1 MVSPAK
7 LAHLVIQS
15 HDPGGL
21 AKWYADLLGA
31 KIVFESPV
39 INLITYDE
47 EHHRIGF
54 AALPPTDGSAGGA
67 AEGAVTHRVAGQPG
81 MSHVAFGYDS
91 IRDLLECYEAAKKRG
106 QEPVVQ
112 IHHGMTMSFY
122 WKDPDGNNIETFVEC
137 LPDAQ
142 AAMDYMES
150 PEFVGNPVG
159 QPLDGDAL
167 LERMR
172 AGASDEEL
180 MYFDPT
186 VEVDVMGLA
195 EQTMRSLG

>member
-31 KIVFESPV
+31 KIVFESPAITLV
-39 INLITYDE
+39 TYDE

-54 AALPPTDGSAGGA
+54 ATLPP
-67 AEGAVTHRVAGQPG
+67 AEGTMTHRVAGQPG
-81 MSHVAFGYDS
+81 ISHFAFGYES
-91 IRDLLECYEAAKKRG
+91 IKALLECYEAATKRG
-106 QEPVVQ
+106 QEPVVS

-122 WKDPDGNNIETFVEC
+122 WKDPDGNNVETFVEC

-142 AAMDYMES
+142 AAMDYMNS
-150 PEFVGNPVG
+150 PEFVRNPVG
-159 QPLDGDAL
+159 QPLDGEAL
-167 LERMR
+167 LARMR
-172 AGASDEEL
+172 AGATDEEL
-180 MYFDPT
+180 MYYDSS

>member
-15 HDPGGL
+15 HDPSGL
-21 AKWYADLLGA
+21 AQWYADLLGA
-31 KIVFESPV
+31 KIVFESPAITLV
-39 INLITYDE
+39 TYDE

-54 AALPPTDGSAGGA
+54 AGLPP
-67 AEGAVTHRVAGQPG
+67 AEGTVPRRVAGQPG
-81 MSHVAFGYDS
+81 ISHFAFGYDS
-91 IRDLLECYEAAKKRG
+91 IGELLACYEAASSRG
-106 QEPVVQ
+106 QKPVVS
-112 IHHGMTMSFY
+112 IHHGLTMSFY
-122 WKDPDGNNIETFVEC
+122 WQDPDGNNVETFVEC

-150 PEFVGNPVG
+150 PEFVRNPVG
-159 QPLDGDAL
+159 QSLDGDAL

-172 AGASDEEL
+172 AGATDEDL
-180 MYFDPT
+180 MYYDPSI
-186 VEVDVMGLA
+186 EVDVMGLA

>member
-1 MVSPAK
+1 VVSPAK

-39 INLITYDE
+39 INLLTYDE

-54 AALPPTDGSAGGA
+54 AALPPD
-67 AEGAVTHRVAGQPG
+67 EGAMTHRVAGAPG
-81 MSHVAFGYDS
+81 MSHVAFGYES
-91 IRDLLECYEAAKKRG
+91 IRDLLECYQAAIDRG
-106 QEPVVQ
+106 QKPVVAL
-112 IHHGMTMSFY
+112 HHGMTMSFY

-137 LPDAQ
+137 LPDAR

-150 PEFVGNPVG
+150 PAFVGNPVG
-159 QPLDGDAL
+159 QPLDGEAL
-167 LERMR
+167 ISRMR
-172 AGASDEEL
+172 AGATDEEL
-180 MYFDPT
+180 LYYDPA

>member
-1 MVSPAK
+1 VVSPAK

-15 HDPGGL
+15 HDPRGL
-21 AKWYADLLGA
+21 AKWYAELLGA

-54 AALPPTDGSAGGA
+54 AALPP
-67 AEGAVTHRVAGQPG
+67 AEETVTHRVAGQPG
-81 MSHVAFGYDS
+81 MSHVAFGYAS
-91 IRDLLECYEAAKKRG
+91 IRDLLECYEAATKRG
-106 QEPVVQ
+106 EEPVVS

-142 AAMDYMES
+142 AAMAYMES
-150 PEFVGNPVG
+150 PAFVGNPVG
-159 QPLDGDAL
+159 QPLDGEAL
-167 LERMR
+167 LARMR
-172 AGASDEEL
+172 AGATDEDL
-180 MYFDPT
+180 MYFDPA
-186 VEVDVMGLA
+186 VEVDVTALA

>member
-7 LAHLVIQS
+7 LAHVVIQS

-31 KIVFESPV
+31 QIVFESPAITLV
-39 INLITYDE
+39 TYDE

-54 AALPPTDGSAGGA
+54 APLPP
-67 AEGAVTHRVAGQPG
+67 AEGTLTNRVPG
-81 MSHVAFGYDS
+81 LPGISHVAFGYES
-91 IRDLLECYEAAKKRG
+91 ITSLLECYEAATKRG
-106 QEPVVQ
+106 QEPVVS
-112 IHHGMTMSFY
+112 IHHGMTVSFY
-122 WKDPDGNNIETFVEC
+122 WKDPDGNNVETFVEC

-142 AAMDYMES
+142 AAMTYMES
-150 PEFVGNPVG
+150 PAFVRNPVG

-167 LERMR
+167 LARMR
-172 AGASDEEL
+172 AGATDAEL
-180 MYFDPT
+180 LYYDSS
-186 VEVDVMGLA
+186 VEIDVMGLA